1 MFLLQVTLLLVVVVA
16 IDIDAGLSTLE
27 VDVDRAIRR
36 GHGIAAKAASMIVEG
51 RGEVVEVGSGA

>member
-27 VDVDRAIRR
+27 VDVDRAIR
-36 GHGIAAKAASMIVEG
+36 HGIAAKAATVIIEG